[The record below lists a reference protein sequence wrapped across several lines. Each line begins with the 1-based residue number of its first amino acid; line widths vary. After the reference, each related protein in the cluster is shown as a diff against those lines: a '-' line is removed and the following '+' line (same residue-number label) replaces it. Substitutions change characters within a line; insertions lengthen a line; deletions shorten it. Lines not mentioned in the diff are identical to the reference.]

1 MAEHNRDAI
10 SSALLSSLGTVYDC
24 KRTWSAW
31 SQGTMGPEDFVPF
44 DMQDDRIEDVVDA
57 VIAALSSPLASDVVL
72 QRLSERID
80 NIVSLAKVRFPDVI
94 TLESA
99 WDALVSERNRLEAQ
113 LAQQSAKCDGNHGG
127 PRCADPEC
135 WNDTPPASPPMSDAD
150 ILVVAEFVG
159 LVGPRSR
166 VGEAHAAAVRFAR
179 ALHFFDQ
186 RPAVQEVANPL
197 AQEVIG
203 CFDAAECEGLSQVLS
218 ETSDDRLKDL
228 VERRLMYAL
237 HAAQQATLE
246 LICTCPS
253 GDGSLRWPCP
263 IHPPATP
270 EPAPHP
276 IAARCYTMSEPHL
289 SGYRLILGFETL
301 EAVDAAHT
309 WVENVRK
316 AHQQATPD
324 HFPDAGNMVQAAP
337 EPERCK
343 SCDDTGHVTDQIG
356 EWRGVCNC
364 PAGDAIG
371 GEPFG
376 QITVRRLANRPHPI
390 FTFYPWPEPPYLD
403 NVQECHTV
411 YTRPAPA
418 AQAAPMA
425 WPAARDVGRY
435 GDMHPL
441 EHMRVGLDSDN
452 DVYVSVWGEDGG
464 AKVEF
469 CNPGGGGG
477 GSSRRTREALIAL
490 MVAMEADN
498 ADRPDKDWWARRN
511 AQAKGG
517 AA

>member
-31 SQGTMGPEDFVPF
+31 SQGAMGPEDFVPF
-44 DMQDDRIEDVVDA
+44 DMQDDRIEEVVDA
-57 VIAALSSPLASDVVL
+57 VIAALSSPLASDVML

-113 LAQQSAKCDGNHGG
+113 LAQQAAKCDGNHGG

-135 WNDTPPASPPMSDAD
+135 WNDTPPASPFMSDAD

-179 ALHFFDQ
+179 AIRSLRTAAQEAVVRVCPYKDAECGD
-186 RPAVQEVANPL
+186 RPA
-197 AQEVIG
+197 G
-203 CFDAAECEGLSQVLS
+203 WCD
-218 ETSDDRLKDL
+218 
-228 VERRLMYAL
+228 
-237 HAAQQATLE
+237 
-246 LICTCPS
+246 TCPKHS
-253 GDGSLRWPCP
+253 ACLSKPAESDRQDGLTLTAERQ
-263 IHPPATP
+263 ATP

-276 IAARCYTMSEPHL
+276 LAARCYTMSEPHL

-324 HFPDAGNMVQAAP
+324 HFPDAGNMAQAAP
-337 EPERCK
+337 EPVGEPRGWAPPTEAEIDEYLEDYEMRGNDEDGRDACHTPTEGERLLIK
-343 SCDDTGHVTDQIG
+343 
-356 EWRGVCNC
+356 
-364 PAGDAIG
+364 DAIMG
-371 GEPFG
+371 L
-376 QITVRRLANRPHPI
+376 LA
-390 FTFYPWPEPPYLD
+390 D
-403 NVQECHTV
+403 
-411 YTRPAPA
+411 TRPAPA
-418 AQAAPMA
+418 AQAVPEGMAMVPVEPTVEMALAGADVIRNRARGKFVRYVMHDVWAAMLAAAPQ
-425 WPAARDVGRY
+425 
-435 GDMHPL
+435 
-441 EHMRVGLDSDN
+441 
-452 DVYVSVWGEDGG
+452 
-464 AKVEF
+464 
-469 CNPGGGGG
+469 
-477 GSSRRTREALIAL
+477 
-490 MVAMEADN
+490 VAG
-498 ADRPDKDWWARRN
+498 
-511 AQAKGG
+511 QAKGG